1 MSEEQQVNIDNIK
14 LILNE
19 HKDILTNIID
29 NVTKDNIYNVIN
41 DLLDQI

>member
-29 NVTKDNIYNVIN
+29 DVTKDNIYNVIN